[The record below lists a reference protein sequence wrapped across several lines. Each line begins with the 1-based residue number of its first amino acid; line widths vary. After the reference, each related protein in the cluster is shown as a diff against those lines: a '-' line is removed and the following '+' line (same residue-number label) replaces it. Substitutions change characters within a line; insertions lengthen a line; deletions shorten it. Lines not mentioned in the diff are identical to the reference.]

1 MRIALTCDWYAPR
14 VGGIESH
21 LLDLAAQLREAGH
34 EPEVITATQG
44 PPRVDG
50 IPVHRLAL
58 RLLPGWDVAFT
69 PSAALAQLRE
79 RLSRGRFDLVHG
91 HSLYSP
97 LAHASMYVARTLRIP
112 SVLSSHS
119 LLSPG
124 GVLGFSW
131 WNRVQGW
138 GRWPTLLTAVSSLA
152 AAETRVASGRERVHV
167 LSNGI
172 VTRPRSEAPRDGRP
186 TVISVMRLCKRKLP
200 LELVHAIPLIDAQLA
215 PEERPQLV
223 LVGDGPERARVERL
237 VQRLGVGHRLERT
250 GSLPRDEVRAR
261 LERADVFVLPT
272 LKEAFGIA
280 VLEARAAGLPVVAM
294 QGNGTTDLVEHG
306 REGLLA
312 GSRQELADHVAELC
326 RNAALR
332 KSMSAA
338 ARDGLERFSWDAVL
352 ARHLEIYALACG
364 APAPSLNREAA

>member
-14 VGGIESH
+14 VGGIESY

-34 EPEVITATQG
+34 EPEVITATPG
-44 PPRVDG
+44 APRIDG

-58 RLLPGWDVAFT
+58 KRLPGWDVAFT
-69 PSAALAQLRE
+69 PSAALTQLRE

-97 LAHASMYVARTLRIP
+97 LAHASMYVARRVGIP

-131 WNRVQGW
+131 WNRVHHW

-172 VTRPRSEAPRDGRP
+172 AIRPHGDGPAGTRP

-200 LELVHAIPLIDAQLA
+200 LELVRAIPRIDAQLA
-215 PEERPQLV
+215 PDERPEFV

-237 VQRLGVGHRLERT
+237 VERLGIGHRLERA
-250 GSLPRDEVRAR
+250 GKLSRAEVQAR
-261 LERADVFVLPT
+261 LERAHVFVLPT

-312 GSRQELADHVAELC
+312 ATTFELADHVAELC

-332 KSMSAA
+332 SRMSAA
-338 ARDGLERFSWDAVL
+338 AREGLERFSWEAVL

-364 APAPSLNREAA
+364 AAAPSLNREAA